1 LKPAQA
7 NSSQDPISKKPNTGA
22 SGVAQVVERLP
33 NKYKAMSLNPST
45 AKKKKERKKETA
57 KMVRKDLKKT
67 GEV

>member
-1 LKPAQA
+1 
-7 NSSQDPISKKPNTGA
+7 
-22 SGVAQVVERLP
+22 VAQVVERLP